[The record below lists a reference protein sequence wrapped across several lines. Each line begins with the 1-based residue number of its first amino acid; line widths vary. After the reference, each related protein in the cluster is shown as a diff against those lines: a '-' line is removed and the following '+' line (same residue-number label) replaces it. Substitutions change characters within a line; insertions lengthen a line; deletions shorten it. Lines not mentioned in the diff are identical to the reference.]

1 MHNHICSRDGTF
13 FKFYSAPWAGWVTP
27 TTPLQSP
34 IILFLDIHEVF
45 FLNMA
50 HTIMAEIISTTK
62 LKDLNGEYLEVV
74 HIYMGLISWSAI
86 LFITKVTFFIELVG
100 NSRLNIIFKNCDWAK
115 QSIFHEIIMKVID
128 IVLDSEVFT
137 NLQITKKKIIIST
150 LSSIFSLLFWAG
162 LLL

>member
-1 MHNHICSRDGTF
+1 MKFISNGAAPKLRSICSRDGTF

-86 LFITKVTFFIELVG
+86 LFITKVTFFIELLG
-100 NSRLNIIFKNCDWAK
+100 NSRLNIIFKNGDWA
-115 QSIFHEIIMKVID
+115 SEPID
-128 IVLDSEVFT
+128 ISWNNHESNRYRSWQWGFY
-137 NLQITKKKIIIST
+137 
-150 LSSIFSLLFWAG
+150 
-162 LLL
+162 

>member
-1 MHNHICSRDGTF
+1 M
-13 FKFYSAPWAGWVTP
+13 TP

-45 FLNMA
+45 FLNMV

-86 LFITKVTFFIELVG
+86 LFITKVTFFIELLG
-100 NSRLNIIFKNCDWAK
+100 NSRLNIIFKNCDLASDPIGISWNN
-115 QSIFHEIIMKVID
+115 HE
-128 IVLDSEVFT
+128 SNRYRFWQWGFYWSS
-137 NLQITKKKIIIST
+137 NNKKELIIIST
-150 LSSIFSLLFWAG
+150 LFSIFSLLFWAG

>member
-1 MHNHICSRDGTF
+1 MRGERALVHQMLKSTLFGGKIPHDSIHLWIYAVKGDF
-13 FKFYSAPWAGWVTP
+13 FQISLCTMSQVTP

-45 FLNMA
+45 FLNMV

-86 LFITKVTFFIELVG
+86 LFITKVTFFIELLG
-100 NSRLNIIFKNCDWAK
+100 NSRLNIIFKNGD
-115 QSIFHEIIMKVID
+115 
-128 IVLDSEVFT
+128 
-137 NLQITKKKIIIST
+137 
-150 LSSIFSLLFWAG
+150 
-162 LLL
+162 

>member
-1 MHNHICSRDGTF
+1 MHLCSKMT
-13 FKFYSAPWAGWVTP
+13 
-27 TTPLQSP
+27 
-34 IILFLDIHEVF
+34 LFSNFVVHHELGDTYDTSSKSYYLVLDIHEVF

-86 LFITKVTFFIELVG
+86 LFITKVTFFIELVE
-100 NSRLNIIFKNCDWAK
+100 NSRLNIIFKNCDWAN

-128 IVLDSEVFT
+128 IILDSEVFT
-137 NLQITKKKIIIST
+137 NLQITKKK
-150 LSSIFSLLFWAG
+150 
-162 LLL
+162 

>member
-1 MHNHICSRDGTF
+1 MRGERALVHQMLKSTLFGGKIPHDSIHIWIYAVKGDF
-13 FKFYSAPWAGWVTP
+13 FQISQCTMSQVTP
-27 TTPLQSP
+27 TTPLQRP

-86 LFITKVTFFIELVG
+86 LFITKVTFFIELLG
-100 NSRLNIIFKNCDWAK
+100 NSRLNIIFKNGD
-115 QSIFHEIIMKVID
+115 
-128 IVLDSEVFT
+128 
-137 NLQITKKKIIIST
+137 
-150 LSSIFSLLFWAG
+150 
-162 LLL
+162 